1 MKLDF
6 ISFIPAFLHAFL
18 QNLWIGCVA
27 LIIGIA
33 LGAPFAL
40 IVHKKNFMQGVVKGL
55 LVFLRA
61 LPVFIVMY
69 ISLGILTMTFSA
81 DDTSYLSTPVLA
93 LLIGLCFTATSG
105 VYDASLDAL
114 RLRDAGQIDQALL
127 IIPNIFRVFVSVA
140 STTSVGAALGVK
152 EAVSYSLTTAERMTS
167 VADRVAIVLFV
178 SLFFVCFVLL
188 SRWLLNVIV
197 KKKFKQP
204 G

>member
-1 MKLDF
+1 MKLDL

-18 QNLWIGCVA
+18 QNLWIGCLA

-33 LGAPFAL
+33 LGVPFAL

-69 ISLGILTMTFSA
+69 ISLGILTMTVSLNDA
-81 DDTSYLSTPVLA
+81 SYLSTPVLA

-105 VYDASLDAL
+105 VYDATLDAL

-140 STTSVGAALGVK
+140 STTSVGAAIGVK
-152 EAVSYSLTTAERMTS
+152 EAVSYSLATAERMTS

-197 KKKFKQP
+197 KSKFKQP

>member
-1 MKLDF
+1 MKLDL

-33 LGAPFAL
+33 LGVPFAI
-40 IVHKKNFMQGVVKGL
+40 IVHKKHFMQGVVKGL

-69 ISLGILTMTFSA
+69 ISLGILTMTFSV
-81 DDTSYLSTPVLA
+81 DDASYLSTPVLA

-127 IIPNIFRVFVSVA
+127 IIPNICRVFVSVA

-167 VADRVAIVLFV
+167 MTDRVAIVLFV

>member
-33 LGAPFAL
+33 LGVPFAL

>member
-18 QNLWIGCVA
+18 QNLWIGCAA

-33 LGAPFAL
+33 LGVPFAL

-81 DDTSYLSTPVLA
+81 DNTSYLSTPVLA

-204 G
+204 S

>member
-33 LGAPFAL
+33 LGVPFAL

-81 DDTSYLSTPVLA
+81 DNTSYLSTPVLA

-204 G
+204 S

>member
-1 MKLDF
+1 MKLDL

-33 LGAPFAL
+33 LGVPFAL

-69 ISLGILTMTFSA
+69 ISLGILTMTVSLNDA
-81 DDTSYLSTPVLA
+81 SYLSTPVLA

-105 VYDASLDAL
+105 VYDASLEAL